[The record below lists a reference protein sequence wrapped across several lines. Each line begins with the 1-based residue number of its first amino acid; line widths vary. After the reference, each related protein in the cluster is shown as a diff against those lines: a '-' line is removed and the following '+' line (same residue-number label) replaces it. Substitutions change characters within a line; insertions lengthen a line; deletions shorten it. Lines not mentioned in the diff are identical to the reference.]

1 MAEELQSLIDRIQ
14 KDGVERAEA
23 EAGAVLAKA
32 KAQAAEL
39 VKTAEAQATALLK
52 KADEDSLQFTERGAR
67 TLEQS
72 ARNVILATGQALA
85 EVAKGLINK
94 AVGASLDADTLK
106 TLIGTLVKAFA
117 EKGMT
122 EGHVEVLLNP
132 ADQQLL
138 GAVYT
143 EQLIRELGVGVE
155 LKPDERM
162 KRGFTMRLS
171 GGQATVDCSQEA
183 IAEAMT
189 DFLRPKLAELVNQ
202 AARGLDKGVGKK

>member
-23 EAGAVLAKA
+23 EAGAILARA

-39 VKTAEAQATALLK
+39 VKTAEAQAAALLK
-52 KADEDSLQFTERGAR
+52 KADVDSLQFAERGTR
-67 TLEQS
+67 TIEQS

-85 EVAKGLINK
+85 EVASGLIGK
-94 AVGASLDADTLK
+94 AVGESLDAGALK
-106 TLIGTLVKAFA
+106 TLIGALVTAFA
-117 EKGMT
+117 ARGMS

-132 ADQQLL
+132 ADQQQL
-138 GAVYT
+138 GAVFAA
-143 EQLIRELGVGVE
+143 QLQRELGVGVE

-171 GGQATVDCSQEA
+171 GGQVTVDCSQEA
-183 IAEAMT
+183 IAEAMSE
-189 DFLRPKLAELVNQ
+189 FLRPKLAGLVNE

>member
-23 EAGAVLAKA
+23 EAGTILAKA
-32 KAQAAEL
+32 KTQAAEL
-39 VKTAEAQATALLK
+39 VKAAEAQAAALLK
-52 KADEDSLQFTERGAR
+52 KADADSQQFTERGAR

-85 EVAKGLINK
+85 EVAKGLVGK
-94 AVGASLDADTLK
+94 AVGESLDTSTLK
-106 TLIGTLVKAFA
+106 TLIGTLVTAFA
-117 EKGMT
+117 AKGMA

-132 ADQQLL
+132 ADQQKL
-138 GAVYT
+138 GAVFT
-143 EQLIRELGVGVE
+143 EQLRKELGVGVE

-171 GGQATVDCSQEA
+171 GGQVTVDCSQEA

-189 DFLRPKLAELVNQ
+189 EFLRPKLAELVHQ
-202 AARGLDKGVGKK
+202 AARGLDKSVAKK

>member
-23 EAGAVLAKA
+23 EAGAILARA

-39 VKTAEAQATALLK
+39 VKTAEAQAAALLK
-52 KADEDSLQFTERGAR
+52 KADVDSLQFAERGTR
-67 TLEQS
+67 SIEQS

-85 EVAKGLINK
+85 EVASGLIGK
-94 AVGASLDADTLK
+94 AVGESLDAGALK
-106 TLIGTLVKAFA
+106 TLIGALVTAFA
-117 EKGMT
+117 ARGMS

-132 ADQQLL
+132 ADQQQL
-138 GAVYT
+138 GAVFAA
-143 EQLIRELGVGVE
+143 QLQRELGVGVE

-171 GGQATVDCSQEA
+171 GGQVTVDCSQEA
-183 IAEAMT
+183 IAEAMSE
-189 DFLRPKLAELVNQ
+189 FLRPKLAGLVNE